1 MGTDVN
7 MQRRC
12 ALIKA
17 NATTFAAVAMLAMG
31 STALHADDFPLVG
44 SYMENEPCKP
54 DSPSASR
61 VTITATEI
69 NSPMGLCKILD
80 VKHNGN
86 TFAVHVECSGPAGN
100 QMLGNVNFTIREDQ
114 TIDFSDQ
121 DDTYKSVLYRCP

>member
-1 MGTDVN
+1 M
-7 MQRRC
+7 
-12 ALIKA
+12 IKA
-17 NATTFAAVAMLAMG
+17 NATTAVAAAMLALG
-31 STALHADDFPLVG
+31 SIALRADDFPLVG